1 VIVFVAWNPGWLSYM
16 ETTWVS
22 KDSICELLVRL
33 DALFDVHGQA
43 TKHDGDKS
51 AAQSA
56 IRPGFGVG
64 RVGAPSSAGT
74 SYVVEIVTWEI
85 IG

>member
-1 VIVFVAWNPGWLSYM
+1 M

-22 KDSICELLVRL
+22 RNSICELLIRL

-43 TKHDGDKS
+43 AKHDGDKS
-51 AAQSA
+51 TAQSA
-56 IRPGFGVG
+56 IRADFGVG

-74 SYVVEIVTWEI
+74 SYVVKIVTWQI